1 MEANPTPCKPRG
13 RRGQLAKAGLAAPL
27 VAVLLASFPAVSRAQ
42 VEFTTRAGPTIPTGD
57 LLEMISIREGPVSL
71 TEVSV
76 DTATITLRPQ
86 SGFTAGIGVT
96 WWASRTLGLGADVT
110 HASLTIE
117 RRRKNTLAPGVFRDE
132 LESTLF
138 TAMARTLIRFDLT
151 DATDGRLLAGLGL
164 LKRGGDAWEGFDGTT
179 GFAWSIGA
187 GIGVGL
193 GAGVSFRLDVLDRMT
208 SSDLHLRGFDGEE
221 VHDDFVPPTRI
232 RQSTMNHFEH
242 ELVIVPGLA
251 IRLGGGG

>member
-151 DATDGRLLAGLGL
+151 DATDGRLLA
-164 LKRGGDAWEGFDGTT
+164 
-179 GFAWSIGA
+179 
-187 GIGVGL
+187 
-193 GAGVSFRLDVLDRMT
+193 DRMT